1 MVADHANFID
11 RVQKLKD
18 ARTQAMKEIDDYR
31 RAKEQ
36 EFKAFEASVRPLLS
50 MISSSAA
57 VMLTVHVYITMISFV
72 VIQHAGNTQA
82 ASAAIDKDTAVKQ
95 QEIRAA
101 YESNKDK
108 VVKKLLDRVILV
120 KPELHRNLKK
130 PE

>member
-1 MVADHANFID
+1 M
-11 RVQKLKD
+11 
-18 ARTQAMKEIDDYR
+18 
-31 RAKEQ
+31 
-36 EFKAFEASVRPLLS
+36 
-50 MISSSAA
+50 
-57 VMLTVHVYITMISFV
+57 YITMIPFV